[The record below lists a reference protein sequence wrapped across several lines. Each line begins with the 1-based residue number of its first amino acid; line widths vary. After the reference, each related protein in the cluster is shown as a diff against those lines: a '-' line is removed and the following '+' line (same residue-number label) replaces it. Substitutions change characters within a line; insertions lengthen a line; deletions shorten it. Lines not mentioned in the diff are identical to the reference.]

1 MMMRISPAEVRE
13 RQKAMRDVAAGQ
25 REAHRLRTVGRAQ
38 RRSERAELAL
48 VQSWNDAARL
58 RAELAEVHGD
68 WWR

>member
-1 MMMRISPAEVRE
+1 
-13 RQKAMRDVAAGQ
+13 MRDVAAGQ

-48 VQSWNDAARL
+48 VQSWNEAARL